1 MKKITKSLMTLLL
14 LFVALSA
21 NASYQIA
28 LGTKFTS
35 VESLKGKVF
44 AIADETAGKAF
55 YGPTGGYGH
64 EVGFDV
70 YSTAFSNDVNYY
82 YFKLVDIPA
91 DSVTK
96 YPELAGYTLIR
107 ACKADGSLYT
117 FWGDGNNGYLN
128 TNNGSL
134 FLLGITAKFFGQDFD
149 YGAVWKVEYVADK
162 GFTIKSKYTEDKY
175 LKDAGAP
182 KNEEATYFTFAE
194 VSSVEIFDPDTS
206 DPGVG
211 EIPNGYMSLITNGTF
226 EGEDVSSFFTKVN
239 KGNPAPSTIINEVG
253 RNNGHGI
260 KITTID
266 NATDG
271 WDTQF
276 WVVFNKELKSGD
288 VVHVEFDYRSSE
300 PTSVSSQE
308 HSQKCSYVWYAGLN
322 GFKPHLNWDHFSQ
335 DFTIS
340 KGENNAEITVGSI
353 AFNLNDT
360 KNKVIDIYFDNFLV
374 YTKKVDP
381 ITEWTELVT
390 DASYVVKEQGVN
402 LDPWL
407 TSLDNDEIAV
417 KSADGATQD
426 WDTQFFVKLSK
437 KLPKGTPFKFSI
449 DYKADKDAYVYM
461 QSHKEPGAYSGNGNY
476 GDFTCGTS
484 YKTHSKGTNDDY
496 PTIGDDGIWTIALN
510 LSNNKSETNFNFKK
524 ISFMIPTAVYNGLED
539 APAADAKPVPTLTV
553 GAKKYATVR
562 LPYSVNINSS
572 DVKAYCVSYANGV
585 ISLGDEVNA
594 LPAGTAVLLKAES
607 AGDFTQGIEIA
618 RVLNSL
624 NTGLLAASTDE
635 SKPTKGDGA
644 TIYVLADGNHG
655 VGFYLLANNVE
666 IPAGKGY
673 LVIEASAEGREFI
686 GFADDATTIK
696 AVENLK
702 KSGMIFNLAGQQV
715 KKAQKGIYIID
726 GKKAI
731 VK

>member
-117 FWGDGNNGYLN
+117 FWGDGNYGYLN
-128 TNNGSL
+128 TNDGTL
-134 FLLGITAKFFGQDFD
+134 FLLGITAKFYGQDFD
-149 YGAVWKVEYVADK
+149 FGAVWKVEYVADK

-182 KNEEATYFTFAE
+182 KNAEPTYFTFAE

-206 DPGVG
+206 DPGVDAIPEG
-211 EIPNGYMSLITNGTF
+211 KVSLIKGAGTFTDNNVASFFVKEKGAGNASQATITSDAGRLNGNGIKATSISTASNEWDSQFWIKFNDVVPNG
-226 EGEDVSSFFTKVN
+226 
-239 KGNPAPSTIINEVG
+239 
-253 RNNGHGI
+253 
-260 KITTID
+260 TTI
-266 NATDG
+266 
-271 WDTQF
+271 
-276 WVVFNKELKSGD
+276 
-288 VVHVEFDYRSSE
+288 HIEFDYRASE
-300 PTSVSSQE
+300 ATTISSQ
-308 HSQKCSYVWYAGLN
+308 QQTGGFGYLGGGLSN
-322 GFKPHLNWDHFSQ
+322 FNASINWKHLEQ
-335 DFTIS
+335 DFTIN
-340 KGENNAEITVGSI
+340 KDNVQSI
-353 AFNLNDT
+353 VFNLNVNKT
-360 KNKVIDIYFDNFLV
+360 KAIDFYFDNFLV
-374 YTKKVDP
+374 YMDKP
-381 ITEWTELVT
+381 EEITAWTELVSE
-390 DASYVVKEQGVN
+390 ASYVIKEQGVN

-407 TSLDNDEIAV
+407 TSLDNGEIAV
-417 KSADGATQD
+417 KSANGATQD

-437 KLPKGTPFKFSI
+437 KLPKGTPYKFSI
-449 DYKADKDAYVYM
+449 DYKADQEADVYM
-461 QSHKEPGAYSGNGNY
+461 QSHKEPGSYSGNGNY
-476 GDFTCGTS
+476 GDFKCGTD
-484 YKTHSKGTNDDY
+484 YKTHSNGTNTSY
-496 PTIGDDGIWTIALN
+496 PTIVDDGIWTIALN
-510 LSNNKSETNFNFKK
+510 LSKNKKETNFNFKNV
-524 ISFMIPTAVYNGLED
+524 SFMIPTAVYNELED

-585 ISLGDEVNA
+585 ISLGDEVKA
-594 LPAGTAVLLKAES
+594 LPAGTAVLLKAET

-624 NTGLLAASTDE
+624 NTGLRAASTDE
-635 SKPTKGDGA
+635 SNPTKGDGA

-702 KSGMIFNLAGQQV
+702 KSGLIYNLAGQQV
-715 KKAQKGIYIID
+715 KKAQKGVYIID